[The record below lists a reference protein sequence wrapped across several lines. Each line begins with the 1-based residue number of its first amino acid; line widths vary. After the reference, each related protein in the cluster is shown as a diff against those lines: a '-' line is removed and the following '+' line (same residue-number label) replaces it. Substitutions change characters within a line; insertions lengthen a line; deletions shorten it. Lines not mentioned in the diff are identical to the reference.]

1 MGEPL
6 QDGIAVRVPPFS
18 ASRNDQVGPAAIRAW
33 RSRFDSTYA
42 ALYYPWLRV
51 VDPLRSGA
59 ALTRAIP
66 PSGHVAGQSAQTDG
80 QFGVHKAP
88 ANAPLVW
95 AQDVTVVINDDVH
108 GVLNPAG
115 IN

>member
-33 RSRFDSTYA
+33 RSRFDSKYA

-51 VDPLRSGA
+51 VDPLRRTTA
-59 ALTRAIP
+59 VTRDIP
-66 PSGHVAGQSAQTDG
+66 PSGHVIGHVARSDLVS
-80 QFGVHKAP
+80 GVHKAH
-88 ANAPLVW
+88 ANAPLCW
-95 AQDVTVVINDDVH
+95 DKDVTVLVSIT
-108 GVLNPAG
+108 
-115 IN
+115 